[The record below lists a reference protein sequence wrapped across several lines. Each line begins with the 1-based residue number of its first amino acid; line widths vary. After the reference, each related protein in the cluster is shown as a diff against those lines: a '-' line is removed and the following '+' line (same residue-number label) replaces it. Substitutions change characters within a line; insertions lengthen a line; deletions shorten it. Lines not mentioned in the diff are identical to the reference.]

1 MAEHEHGSMDTSNQ
15 EAVFDGFIAWV
26 KWSTI
31 IILLII
37 VVLALAAV

>member
-1 MAEHEHGSMDTSNQ
+1 MAEHEHGSMDSTTH
-15 EAVFDGFIAWV
+15 EAVFSGFIAWI

-37 VVLALAAV
+37 VFLALAAV